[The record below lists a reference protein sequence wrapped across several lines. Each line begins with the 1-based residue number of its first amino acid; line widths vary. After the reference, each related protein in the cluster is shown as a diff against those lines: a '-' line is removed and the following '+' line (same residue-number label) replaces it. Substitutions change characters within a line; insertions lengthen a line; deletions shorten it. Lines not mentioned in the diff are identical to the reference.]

1 MLKLQ
6 RLFLLALISV
16 GLVACSSNQ
25 PKEEVVEEPVEVIE
39 PTVIATPEQTDTVET
54 SQYVNGLA
62 AGVDTV
68 FYFAYDKAN
77 LSSSVQAALDAHA
90 AALRATG
97 RSIRIEGHADE
108 RGSRE
113 YNLALGERRAKKV
126 ADYLAYQGVSRSL
139 MEVVSYG
146 EEKPVDSASSESA
159 YSLNRRVELK

>member
-1 MLKLQ
+1 MNYLK
-6 RLFLLALISV
+6 FVFSVLLCFT
-16 GLVACSSNQ
+16 LVACGSNK
-25 PKEEVVEEPVEVIE
+25 PKEEVVEETVEVIE
-39 PTVIATPEQTDTVET
+39 PAVVVTPDEPEDVTTD
-54 SQYVNGLA
+54 QYQNGLA
-62 AGVDTV
+62 YGIDTV
-68 FYFAYDKAN
+68 FYFGYDETS

-146 EEKPVDSASSESA
+146 EEKPADSASNESA
-159 YSLNRRVELK
+159 YSLNRRVELR

>member
-1 MLKLQ
+1 MG
-6 RLFLLALISV
+6 LFLA
-16 GLVACSSNQ
+16 ACGSNDTV
-25 PKEEVVEEPVEVIE
+25 EEVVEEPVVIE
-39 PTVIATPEQTDTVET
+39 EPEVVATPADDEDVES

-68 FYFAYDKAN
+68 FYFDFDSSN
-77 LSSSVQAALDAHA
+77 LSAASQAALDAQA

-97 RSIRIEGHADE
+97 RSVRIEGHADE
-108 RGSRE
+108 RGSRD

-146 EEKPVDSASSESA
+146 EEKPAASGSSEQSYA
-159 YSLNRRVELK
+159 LNRRVELR